1 MCGPLD
7 GIRVID
13 LTTVLL
19 GPFATQ
25 ILGDMGAD
33 VIKVEAPGGD
43 PMRGLGPKRSDGMG
57 PVFLN
62 SNRNKR
68 SLVLDLKAEKGRD
81 ALLKLAETA
90 DVFLH
95 NMRPRGVRSLGIAY
109 SDLHQINPNII
120 YCGTYGYREEGPYG
134 HKPAYDDMIQAA
146 SGLAML
152 QAEVG
157 DRPAYVANVICDKI
171 VAMTA
176 ASAVSMALFYRERTG
191 IGQNLQV
198 PMFETM
204 VNFLLPEHWMGMTF
218 EPPLGPSGYGRV
230 LSPSRRPY
238 KTRDGYV
245 AAMPYS
251 DRQWKTF
258 FRLVEREELLQD
270 SRFSTLDERVKNI
283 EDLYG
288 ELSDILATRDTA
300 EWMEILDEAQIPVMA
315 VNSIDDLT
323 SDPHLAETEFWNMME
338 HPTEGTLRLPGIP
351 VDFSASPGKVRL
363 PPPRLGEHTSEILG
377 EAGLSAD
384 EIDNLVKAGTAI
396 AAETLNRS

>member
-1 MCGPLD
+1 MSGPLD

-33 VIKVEAPGGD
+33 VIKVEAPSGD

-68 SLVLDLKAEKGRD
+68 SLVLDLKADKGRD
-81 ALLKLAETA
+81 AMLKLVETA
-90 DVFLH
+90 DVFFH
-95 NMRPRGVRSLGIAY
+95 NMRPRGVRSLGLAY
-109 SDLHQINPNII
+109 DDVRQVNPRLI
-120 YCGTYGYREEGPYG
+120 YCGAYGYREDGPYG

-152 QAEVG
+152 QAEVS

-176 ASAVSMALFYRERTG
+176 ASAVSMALFHRERNG
-191 IGQNLQV
+191 VGQNLQV

-218 EPPLGPSGYGRV
+218 EPPLGPPGYERV
-230 LSPSRRPY
+230 LSQSRRPY
-238 KTRDGYV
+238 KTKDGYV
-245 AAMPYS
+245 AALPYS
-251 DRQWKTF
+251 DRQWEAF
-258 FRLVEREELLQD
+258 FRLVDREELLQD
-270 SRFSTLDERVKNI
+270 PRFSTLDERVNHI

-288 ELSDILATRDTA
+288 ELADILATRDTA
-300 EWMEILDEAQIPVMA
+300 EWMELLDEAQIPVMA
-315 VNSIDDLT
+315 VNSIDDLA
-323 SDPHLAETEFWNMME
+323 SDPHLVETGFWNMIE
-338 HPTEGTLRLPGIP
+338 HPTEGALRLPGIP
-351 VDFSASPGKVRL
+351 VDFSESPGEVRL
-363 PPPRLGEHTSEILG
+363 PPPRLGEHTAEVLG
-377 EAGLSAD
+377 EAGLSET
-384 EIDNLVKAGTAI
+384 EIGDLLNSGV
-396 AAETLNRS
+396 AAA

>member
-120 YCGTYGYREEGPYG
+120 YCGTYGYREDGPYG

-315 VNSIDDLT
+315 VNSIDDLA

-396 AAETLNRS
+396 AA

>member
-1 MCGPLD
+1 MSGPLD

-33 VIKVEAPGGD
+33 VIKVEAPSGD

-68 SLVLDLKAEKGRD
+68 SLVLDLKADKGRD
-81 ALLKLAETA
+81 AMLKLVETA
-90 DVFLH
+90 DVFFH
-95 NMRPRGVRSLGIAY
+95 NMRPRGVRSLGLAY
-109 SDLHQINPNII
+109 DDVRQVNPRLI
-120 YCGTYGYREEGPYG
+120 YCGAYGYREDGPYG

-152 QAEVG
+152 QAEVS

-176 ASAVSMALFYRERTG
+176 ASAVSMALFHRERNG
-191 IGQNLQV
+191 VGQNLQV

-218 EPPLGPSGYGRV
+218 EPPLGPPGYERV
-230 LSPSRRPY
+230 LSQSRRPY
-238 KTRDGYV
+238 KTKDGYV
-245 AAMPYS
+245 AALPYS
-251 DRQWKTF
+251 DRQWEAF
-258 FRLVEREELLQD
+258 FRLVDREELLQD
-270 SRFSTLDERVKNI
+270 ARFSTLDERVNHI

-288 ELSDILATRDTA
+288 ELADILATRDTA
-300 EWMEILDEAQIPVMA
+300 EWMELLDEAQIPVMA
-315 VNSIDDLT
+315 VNSIDDLA
-323 SDPHLAETEFWNMME
+323 SDPHLVETGFWNMIE
-338 HPTEGTLRLPGIP
+338 HPTEGALRLPGIP
-351 VDFSASPGKVRL
+351 VDFSESPGEVRL
-363 PPPRLGEHTSEILG
+363 PPPRLGEHTAEVLG
-377 EAGLSAD
+377 EAGLSET
-384 EIDNLVKAGTAI
+384 EIGDLLNSGV
-396 AAETLNRS
+396 AAA

>member
-1 MCGPLD
+1 
-7 GIRVID
+7 
-13 LTTVLL
+13 
-19 GPFATQ
+19 
-25 ILGDMGAD
+25 MGAD

>member
-1 MCGPLD
+1 MSGPLD

-33 VIKVEAPGGD
+33 VIKVEAPSGD

-68 SLVLDLKAEKGRD
+68 SLVLDLKADKGRD
-81 ALLKLAETA
+81 AMLKLVETA
-90 DVFLH
+90 DVFFH
-95 NMRPRGVRSLGIAY
+95 NMRPRGVRSLGLAY
-109 SDLHQINPNII
+109 DDVRQVNPRLI
-120 YCGTYGYREEGPYG
+120 YCGAYGYREDGPYG

-152 QAEVG
+152 QAEVS

-176 ASAVSMALFYRERTG
+176 ASAVSMALFHRERNG
-191 IGQNLQV
+191 VGQNLQV

-218 EPPLGPSGYGRV
+218 EPPLGPPGYERV
-230 LSPSRRPY
+230 LSQSRRPY
-238 KTRDGYV
+238 KTKDGYV
-245 AAMPYS
+245 AALPYS
-251 DRQWKTF
+251 DRQWEAF
-258 FRLVEREELLQD
+258 FRLVDREELLQD
-270 SRFSTLDERVKNI
+270 ARFSTLDERVNHI

-288 ELSDILATRDTA
+288 ELADILATRDTA
-300 EWMEILDEAQIPVMA
+300 EWMELLDEAQIPVMA
-315 VNSIDDLT
+315 VNSIDDLA
-323 SDPHLAETEFWNMME
+323 SDPHLVETGFWNMIE
-338 HPTEGTLRLPGIP
+338 HPTEGALRLPGIP
-351 VDFSASPGKVRL
+351 VDFSESPGEVRL
-363 PPPRLGEHTSEILG
+363 PPPRLGEHTAEVLG
-377 EAGLSAD
+377 EAGLSET
-384 EIDNLVKAGTAI
+384 EIGELLNSGV
-396 AAETLNRS
+396 AAA

>member
-1 MCGPLD
+1 MSGPLD

-33 VIKVEAPGGD
+33 VIKVEAPSGD

-68 SLVLDLKAEKGRD
+68 SLVLDLKADKGRD
-81 ALLKLAETA
+81 AMLKLLETA
-90 DVFLH
+90 DVFFH
-95 NMRPRGVRSLGIAY
+95 NMRPRGVRSLGLAY
-109 SDLHQINPNII
+109 DDVRQVNPRLI
-120 YCGTYGYREEGPYG
+120 YCGAYGYREDGPYG

-176 ASAVSMALFYRERTG
+176 ASAVSMALFHRERNG
-191 IGQNLQV
+191 FGQNLQV

-218 EPPLGPSGYGRV
+218 EPPLGPPGYERV
-230 LSPSRRPY
+230 LSQSRRPY
-238 KTRDGYV
+238 KTKDGYV
-245 AAMPYS
+245 AALPYS
-251 DRQWKTF
+251 DRQWEAF
-258 FRLVEREELLQD
+258 FRLVDREELLQD
-270 SRFSTLDERVKNI
+270 PRFSTLDERVNHI

-288 ELSDILATRDTA
+288 ELADILATRDTA
-300 EWMEILDEAQIPVMA
+300 EWMELLDEAQIPVMA
-315 VNSIDDLT
+315 VNSIDDLA
-323 SDPHLAETEFWNMME
+323 SDPHLVETGFWNMME
-338 HPTEGTLRLPGIP
+338 HPTEGALRLPGIP
-351 VDFSASPGKVRL
+351 VDFSESPGEVRL
-363 PPPRLGEHTSEILG
+363 PPPRLGEHTAEVLG
-377 EAGLSAD
+377 EAGLSET
-384 EIDNLVKAGTAI
+384 EIGELLNSGV
-396 AAETLNRS
+396 AAA

>member
-191 IGQNLQV
+191 IGQNRQV

>member
-1 MCGPLD
+1 MSGPLD

-33 VIKVEAPGGD
+33 VIKVEAPSGD

-68 SLVLDLKAEKGRD
+68 SLVLDLKADKGRD
-81 ALLKLAETA
+81 AMLKLVETA
-90 DVFLH
+90 DVFFH
-95 NMRPRGVRSLGIAY
+95 NMRPRGVRSLGLAY
-109 SDLHQINPNII
+109 DDVRQVNPRLI
-120 YCGTYGYREEGPYG
+120 YCGAYGYREDGPYG

-152 QAEVG
+152 QAEVS

-176 ASAVSMALFYRERTG
+176 ASAVSMALFHRERNG
-191 IGQNLQV
+191 VGQNLQV

-218 EPPLGPSGYGRV
+218 EPPLGPPGYERV
-230 LSPSRRPY
+230 LSQSRRPY
-238 KTRDGYV
+238 KTKDGYV
-245 AAMPYS
+245 AALPYS
-251 DRQWKTF
+251 DRQWEAF
-258 FRLVEREELLQD
+258 FRLVDREELLQD
-270 SRFSTLDERVKNI
+270 ARFSTLDERVNHI

-288 ELSDILATRDTA
+288 ELADILATRDTA
-300 EWMEILDEAQIPVMA
+300 EWMELLDEAQIPVMA
-315 VNSIDDLT
+315 VNSIDDLA
-323 SDPHLAETEFWNMME
+323 SDPHLVETGFWNMME
-338 HPTEGTLRLPGIP
+338 HPTEGALRLPGIP
-351 VDFSASPGKVRL
+351 VDFSESPGEVRL
-363 PPPRLGEHTSEILG
+363 PPPRLGEHTAEVLG
-377 EAGLSAD
+377 EAGLSET
-384 EIDNLVKAGTAI
+384 EIGELLNSGV
-396 AAETLNRS
+396 AAA